1 MRKIITENEAIMLK
15 NYMEEGEIKARF
27 KIVPMSVLKNT
38 IERGVKQGLSIT
50 AISES
55 IGLAYI
61 SVYKLYE
68 KMYKKGKEI
77 QKDPRKLNVTRTM
90 LIDSIKAMKTKSKIE
105 LAHILA
111 NKIKKPVSY
120 TAINRI
126 LREHEV
132 NL

>member
-15 NYMEEGEIKARF
+15 NYMEESEIKSRF
-27 KIVPMSVLKNT
+27 KIVPMAVLKAT
-38 IERGVKQGLSIT
+38 IERGIKQGLSIT
-50 AISES
+50 AISEG

-77 QKDPRKLNVTRTM
+77 QKDPRKINVSKSIV
-90 LIDSIKAMKTKSKIE
+90 LESIKAMKTTSKIE
-105 LAHILA
+105 LAQIIG
-111 NKIKKPVSY
+111 NKIKKPISY

-132 NL
+132 EL

>member
-15 NYMEEGEIKARF
+15 NYMEEGEIRQRF

-38 IERGVKQGLSIT
+38 IEKGVDKGLSIST
-50 AISES
+50 IAES

-68 KMYKKGKEI
+68 KMYKKGKI
-77 QKDPRKLNVTRTM
+77 VQKDTRKIELSKE
-90 LIDSIKAMKTKSKIE
+90 LLLESIKLMKTKSKIE
-105 LAHILA
+105 LAQIIG
-111 NKIKKPVSY
+111 NKIGKPISY
-120 TAINRI
+120 VAMNRI

-132 NL
+132 VV